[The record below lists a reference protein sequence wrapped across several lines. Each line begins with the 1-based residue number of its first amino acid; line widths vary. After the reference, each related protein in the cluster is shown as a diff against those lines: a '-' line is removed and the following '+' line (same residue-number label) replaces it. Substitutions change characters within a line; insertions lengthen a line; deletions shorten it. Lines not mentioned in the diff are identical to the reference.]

1 MLSVISFSCYCN
13 FLLEDKDICLTS
25 VLNVATSV
33 DGTGYVIVSLFKPS
47 IYKKFR
53 CSTKQ
58 NTRKVSY
65 WLSTE
70 IYYVR
75 LLKQTKGLASLCLP
89 CTFIIRHISL
99 LSIGPKCHIL
109 IGLNKAYDWRSCFY
123 VRLLIIHCRRSTSLF
138 RHFILTY
145 LIQKLLP
152 YRFLLFE
159 VVALW
164 SDFLQVRIGNIWSST
179 DCVNILNQE
188 TTYSIV
194 FALAISILLIT
205 HIFRWGYDY
214 LVSLFHIFF
223 FYKNLKDFD
232 CVFTYQK
239 YQNVLTENLF

>member
-1 MLSVISFSCYCN
+1 MERVTWL
-13 FLLEDKDICLTS
+13 FLCSNHQYIKSLGARAEMSHFNWFKQGIWLTVMFLCPTADK
-25 VLNVATSV
+25 
-33 DGTGYVIVSLFKPS
+33 Y
-47 IYKKFR
+47 
-53 CSTKQ
+53 
-58 NTRKVSY
+58 
-65 WLSTE
+65 
-70 IYYVR
+70 
-75 LLKQTKGLASLCLP
+75 
-89 CTFIIRHISL
+89 
-99 LSIGPKCHIL
+99 
-109 IGLNKAYDWRSCFY
+109 
-123 VRLLIIHCRRSTSLF
+123 CRRSTSLF

-205 HIFRWGYDY
+205 HIFRWGDDY

-223 FYKNLKDFD
+223 FYKKLKDFD

-239 YQNVLTENLF
+239 YQNVLTENLL